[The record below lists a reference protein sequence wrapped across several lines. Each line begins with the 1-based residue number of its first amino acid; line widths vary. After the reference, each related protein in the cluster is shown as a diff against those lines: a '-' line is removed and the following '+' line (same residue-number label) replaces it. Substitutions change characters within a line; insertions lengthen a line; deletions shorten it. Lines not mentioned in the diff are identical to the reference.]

1 LGVAFNRNTG
11 QGIPA
16 EVNDLRRSTMKLGIE
31 DTIAKAIRKH
41 AHFDSMSPMSWEVG
55 TQFHRERAH
64 IALWML
70 WQSLADQ
77 LGMDDA
83 VINNCRTAEENRAF
97 LIKCGIAEDVVRSVI
112 MYDDENWG
120 GY

>member
-1 LGVAFNRNTG
+1 
-11 QGIPA
+11 
-16 EVNDLRRSTMKLGIE
+16 MKFGIE

-41 AHFDSMSPMSWEVG
+41 AHFDSMSPRSWEVG

-83 VINNCRTAEENRAF
+83 VINDCRTAEDFR
-97 LIKCGIAEDVVRSVI
+97 R
-112 MYDDENWG
+112 
-120 GY
+120 